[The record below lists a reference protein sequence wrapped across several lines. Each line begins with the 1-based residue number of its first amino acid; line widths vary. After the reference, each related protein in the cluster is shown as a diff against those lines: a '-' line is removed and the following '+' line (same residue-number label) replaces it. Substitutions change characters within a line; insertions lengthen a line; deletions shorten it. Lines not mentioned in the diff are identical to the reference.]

1 MFAPIADELAG
12 HPCKQTWFSAADREM
27 QAETFA
33 HLLMKE
39 LMALAAGLP
48 TIFQDREDVAAGG
61 FASYWLCQRHTSWQF
76 GSPDDEQVEA
86 PTFLSVTYN
95 GRAVTGNG
103 TSKNQGEKC
112 TVRCT

>member
-1 MFAPIADELAG
+1 MAIPLHRFGCPKVSNGYPKNSNRVFAPIADELAG

-61 FASYWLCQRHTSWQF
+61 FASYWLCQRHTSWQR

-86 PTFLSVTYN
+86 
-95 GRAVTGNG
+95 
-103 TSKNQGEKC
+103 
-112 TVRCT
+112 